1 AGRYRQFHQFGAEAI
16 GDLDPALD
24 AELIGLLLDFF
35 AEVGLRDLNLLINTI
50 GHPGPDCRGRYLEA
64 LRAYYAPLADRLCE
78 DCRERLAPPRPDVY
92 LSHTGS
98 EAKLRAD
105 ALAAELRRAG
115 LGAVLATGDRRL
127 RAQFR
132 QADAVGARQ
141 ALILGEDELARGVA
155 KLHNLSDGE

>member
-1 AGRYRQFHQFGAEAI
+1 GRYDGLIEQLGGRPTPGI
-16 GDLDPALD
+16 GFAT
-24 AELIGLLLDFF
+24 GL
-35 AEVGLRDLNLLINTI
+35 ERVILNLKKQGGEL
-50 GHPGPDCRGRYLEA
+50 PAR
-64 LRAYYAPLADRLCE
+64 
-78 DCRERLAPPRPDVY
+78 PRPDVY
-92 LSHTGS
+92 VAHIGP
-98 EAKLRAD
+98 EAKLRAV

-155 KLHNLSDGE
+155 KLHNLSNGEEREVALADLVNQLSASSRRGLTAAS